1 MIRRTEAI
9 VVASHNWRETSKVLT
24 FYTRHFGKVKAIAK
38 GVRRDKSQFGS
49 SLELFTHLHL
59 IFYERDNR
67 DLQIVGQASTE
78 ESFQEMREDLR
89 RLSYGCYL
97 GELVDKG
104 VRGKEESQDL
114 FKLLLGAFH
123 LFKNGY
129 DLELT
134 TRLFELRF
142 LELLG
147 YKPHLHR
154 CVSCRRKIVDS
165 SYSPGG
171 QLRLSSSLGGSLCP
185 DCHLRDREATPLSP
199 AALSLM
205 MYLQGI
211 DLSKLNRLKV
221 SPRSRQELKSVLY
234 DYLLFRLEKR
244 PKSLDFLEKNLQ

>member
-1 MIRRTEAI
+1 MIRETEAI
-9 VVASHNWRETSKVLT
+9 VITSHNWRETSKLLT
-24 FYTRHFGKVKAIAK
+24 FYTRYFGKVKAIAK
-38 GVRRDKSQFGS
+38 GARRNKSPFGS

-59 IFYERDNR
+59 IFYERENR
-67 DLQIVGQASTE
+67 DLQIVSQSATE
-78 ESFQEMREDLR
+78 EPFQEMREDLK

-134 TRLFELRF
+134 TRFFELRF

-154 CVSCRRKIVDS
+154 CVSCQRKIVDS
-165 SYSPGG
+165 FYSPG
-171 QLRLSSSLGGSLCP
+171 QLRLSHSLGGSLCP
-185 DCHLRDREATPLSP
+185 NCHLKDREATPLSP
-199 AALSLM
+199 PALSLM
-205 MYLQGI
+205 RYLQNT

-221 SPRSRQELKSVLY
+221 SLQLRQELKSVLY
-234 DYLLFRLEKR
+234 SYLLFRLEKR